1 MDQRDYGM
9 SVFLARLEAK
19 VDLIVQQS
27 TEALIRV
34 RKLDK
39 RVTEVENRTR
49 AVRMAIEARR
59 D

>member
-9 SVFLARLEAK
+9 SVFLARLETK